1 MGLSHKWIAMRQGD
15 ALCVTY
21 FWLDQT
27 ELQELVGNYGIISRL
42 FGIDNVFGPFFDQMF
57 LKQSGMA

>member
-1 MGLSHKWIAMRQGD
+1 MRQGD